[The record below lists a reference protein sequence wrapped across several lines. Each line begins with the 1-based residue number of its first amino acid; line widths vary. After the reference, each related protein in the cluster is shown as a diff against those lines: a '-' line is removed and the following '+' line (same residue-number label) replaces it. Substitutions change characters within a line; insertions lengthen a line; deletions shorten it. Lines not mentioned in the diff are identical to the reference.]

1 MRPTDELIYNWSLQ
15 KVKKKHSLMLKKKKN
30 YIKEPEKYKLL
41 NMMII
46 VHFSYFVL

>member
-1 MRPTDELIYNWSLQ
+1 MRPTDKLIYNWSLQ
-15 KVKKKHSLMLKKKKN
+15 KVKKTFTDAQEEKN
-30 YIKEPEKYKLL
+30 YIKEPEKYKLQ